1 MERTV
6 KKVSIN
12 IFDFRLALVVMLGL
26 LLSCNMLVAQTNQND
41 NADSKLKTET
51 KRKKKKRKKKYKL
64 PKIDLSHWKVTL
76 PVTNDKGKPYE
87 ISPPEILDFA
97 SNEVAKPYMYIDS
110 TKGAIVFH
118 AMPTASK
125 TRNTKYTRSELREQ
139 MVPGDN
145 NVNWTFKDGAYMKG
159 KLAMDEVTRDD
170 NGKYHR
176 VIIMQIHGRLTNEQR
191 DLIGEDDN
199 NAPPI
204 LKIYW
209 DKGKVRVKTKIL
221 KNINAVEPEILHEDA
236 WGDDEGFNF
245 EEEVGFRKFTLE
257 VKVSDGKM
265 VIGLNGNEYKV
276 YENIHM
282 KKWGVFENYFKA
294 GNYFQTRDKGAYA
307 KVRYYELEVS
317 H

>member
-1 MERTV
+1 MKNSRIKILV
-6 KKVSIN
+6 FLLMPFVSVN
-12 IFDFRLALVVMLGL
+12 AT
-26 LLSCNMLVAQTNQND
+26 SQNVE
-41 NADSKLKTET
+41 SSVTESNE
-51 KRKKKKRKKKYKL
+51 KIEKKKKKKKKKGKKKKVKL
-64 PKIDLSHWKVTL
+64 PEIDLSHWKVTL
-76 PVTNDKGKPYE
+76 PVNNEEGKPYE

-118 AMPTASK
+118 AMPTDSK
-125 TRNTKYTRSELREQ
+125 TKNTKYTRSELREQ

-145 NVNWTFKDGAYMKG
+145 NTNWTFKDGGIMKG
-159 KLAMDEVTRDD
+159 KLAMDEVTRDKD
-170 NGKYHR
+170 GKYHR

-209 DKGKVRVKTKIL
+209 DKGKIRVKTKVL
-221 KNINAVEPEILHEDA
+221 KNLNASETEILHEDA
-236 WGDDEGFNF
+236 WDNDEGFNF
-245 EEEVGFRKFTLE
+245 KQEVGFRKFTLE

-265 VIGLNGNEYKV
+265 VIILNNSEYKV
-276 YENIHM
+276 YEGIHM
-282 KKWGVFENYFKA
+282 KKWGIFENYFKA
-294 GNYFQTRDKGAYA
+294 GNYFQSRDEGAYA
-307 KVRYYELEVS
+307 KVRFYELEVS